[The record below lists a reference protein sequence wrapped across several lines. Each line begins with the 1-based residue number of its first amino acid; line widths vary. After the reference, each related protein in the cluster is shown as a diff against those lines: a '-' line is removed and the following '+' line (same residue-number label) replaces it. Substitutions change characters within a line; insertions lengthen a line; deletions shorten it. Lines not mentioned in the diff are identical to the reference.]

1 VALETVFRELQVR
14 LQFMDGTLAML
25 QKTLEDR
32 PPDQGS
38 AVVDDL
44 ENIVL
49 DMMGTLHDMRKAGSL
64 ARRRVGHPVDL
75 DGARQAL
82 TRCQGS
88 FHRIENEFSGGL
100 TAYNKLRELSRLG
113 ARGGEWP
120 SWAGRTRQ
128 DIEQCQQPLQELSK
142 ALVACWQEL
151 VEQGGRTS
159 ISVTNTG
166 QRIVARKPLDEE
178 KMRAT

>member
-1 VALETVFRELQVR
+1 MALETVFRELQVR
-14 LQFMDGTLAML
+14 LQFMDGTLATL

>member
-1 VALETVFRELQVR
+1 MALETVFRELQVR

>member
-1 VALETVFRELQVR
+1 MALETVFRELQVR

-32 PPDQGS
+32 PPNQGS
-38 AVVDDL
+38 ALVDDL

-49 DMMGTLHDMRKAGSL
+49 DMTGMLHNMRKAGSL
-64 ARRRVGHPVDL
+64 ARRRVGHPLDL

-82 TRCQGS
+82 TRCQES
-88 FHRIENEFSGGL
+88 FYRMENEFSGSL
-100 TAYNKLRELSRLG
+100 MAYNKLKELSRLG

-120 SWAGRTRQ
+120 SWAIRTRQ
-128 DIEQCQQPLQELSK
+128 DIEQCRQPLQELSK

-151 VEQGGRTS
+151 VEHGGRTS

-166 QRIVARKPLDEE
+166 QRIVARNPLEEE
-178 KMRAT
+178 KIRAT

>member
-38 AVVDDL
+38 ALVDDL
-44 ENIVL
+44 ENDVL
-49 DMMGTLHDMRKAGSL
+49 DMKGMLHDMQKAGSL
-64 ARRRVGHPVDL
+64 ARRKVGHPVDL

-82 TRCQGS
+82 TRCQAN
-88 FHRIENEFSGGL
+88 FHRIESEFSSRL
-100 TAYNKLRELSRLG
+100 MAYNKLRELSRLST
-113 ARGGEWP
+113 RGGEWP
-120 SWAGRTRQ
+120 SWAMRTRQ

-151 VEQGGRTS
+151 VEHGGRTS

-166 QRIVARKPLDEE
+166 QRIVARNSLDEE
-178 KMRAT
+178 KLRAT